1 MAACAHVWHYK
12 CISRLIHSRD
22 YPMFQCPNCRVW
34 TDLNAEVDDTVDLE
48 EESQADLEPKPA
60 DAEDGNGTAT
70 AQYDPATVEEQ
81 RTSGP
86 EQVQTGRDATEA
98 NDLAAIV
105 ENMDLEDRSTPL
117 QDGENPDS
125 GNDSG
130 SNSTA
135 ENGIPDESTGRS
147 TNIPI
152 PSSSSRLRLRQPS
165 PESCGP
171 ENFEDNP
178 MTPRNDS
185 GPLALDGRTGRF

>member
-48 EESQADLEPKPA
+48 EESQADLESKPT
-60 DAEDGNGTAT
+60 DAEDGNDTVT
-70 AQYDPATVEEQ
+70 AQDDPAAAEEQ
-81 RTSGP
+81 RQSGP
-86 EQVQTGRDATEA
+86 GQGQTIGDATES

-105 ENMDLEDRSTPL
+105 ETMDLEDRSTPM

-125 GNDSG
+125 GNNSG
-130 SNSTA
+130 NNSTA
-135 ENGIPDESTGRS
+135 ENGTPDESTGRS
-147 TNIPI
+147 ANIPI
-152 PSSSSRLRLRQPS
+152 PSSSGLRLRAPS

-185 GPLALDGRTGRF
+185 GPLALDGRTGRL